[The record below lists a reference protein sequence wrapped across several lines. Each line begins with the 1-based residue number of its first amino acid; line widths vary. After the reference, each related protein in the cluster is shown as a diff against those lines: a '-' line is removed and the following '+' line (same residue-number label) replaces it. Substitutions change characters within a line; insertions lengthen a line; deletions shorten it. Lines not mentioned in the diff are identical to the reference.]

1 MRRATAQWHLPKL
14 YRYKVGSVSGKANV
28 WKSPGP
34 ALRWNKYDYRD
45 GDIEEVT
52 GVARIGAALV
62 LGRYA
67 YCIKWADCRLV
78 TSN

>member
-1 MRRATAQWHLPKL
+1 VHKVSKQWHLPKI

-34 ALRWNKYDYRD
+34 KLAWNKYDYR
-45 GDIEEVT
+45 GDSLGVT

-67 YCIKWADCRLV
+67 YCVKWANSRLV
-78 TSN
+78 TVD

>member
-1 MRRATAQWHLPKL
+1 MRKASKKLHLPRF
-14 YRYKVGSVSGKANV
+14 YRYKVGSVSSEANV

-45 GDIEEVT
+45 GSIEGVT
-52 GVARIGAALV
+52 GVARLGFAAI

-67 YCIKWADCRLV
+67 YCVKWANSRL
-78 TSN
+78 TSVA